1 MSLKLSD
8 WRGMQ
13 RRLLKQI
20 ETEEEKMKKQ
30 MSSYYRKQAAV
41 LRKEIAAFFMA
52 YGSDGTITYRNAML
66 PMPAVE
72 QVALSSECK
81 AFAVSHPDHASLLP
95 EVDTIHRLSRLDGL
109 QCRVRLQSLNSG
121 AYEKEKIEDHLKSV
135 CILVSENVSEII
147 GRADAKRT
155 TYVPD
160 VSNNIFQNKVKLAG
174 YLETDVAQ
182 GIARGED
189 FEKLSD
195 AVCDRMIRVSQND
208 TNRLMY
214 TEDTEA
220 ISETEAE
227 ILEDYFESYVFRT
240 MQDGSVCEKCRWLDG
255 EEFLLAER
263 RVGVNFPPIH
273 PWCRCMIEPSEG
285 SEII

>member
-1 MSLKLSD
+1 MSLKISD
-8 WRGMQ
+8 WGKMQ
-13 RRLLKQI
+13 RRLLRKI

-52 YGSDGTITYRNAML
+52 YGSEGTVTYRSAML

-72 QVALSSECK
+72 QAALSSDCK
-81 AFAVSHPDHASLLP
+81 AFITSHPDHGDLLP
-95 EVDTIHRLSRLDGL
+95 DVDAIHRLSRLDGL
-109 QCRVRLQSLNSG
+109 QCRVRLQLLNSG
-121 AYEKEKIEDHLKSV
+121 VYEDKKIEDHLKSV
-135 CILVSENVSEII
+135 CILVSESVSEIL
-147 GRADAKRT
+147 GRTDAKQT
-155 TYVPD
+155 SYIPD
-160 VSNNIFQNKVKLAG
+160 ASENIFQNKNKLSS
-174 YLETDVAQ
+174 YLETDLAQ

-195 AVCDRMIRVSQND
+195 AICERMIRVSQND
-208 TNRLMY
+208 TNRLVY
-214 TEDTEA
+214 TKDTEA

-227 ILEDYFESYVFRT
+227 ILEDYFERYTFRT
-240 MQDGSVCEKCRWLDG
+240 MQDGVVCQKCRWLDG

-273 PWCRCMIEPSEG
+273 PWCRCVIEPAEG
-285 SEII
+285 SEIV